1 MKSLSEY
8 IKEQLIQEAKP
19 SVNWVVSFFN
29 DIVIN
34 GSSKKY
40 DGKVYIFSQDQIADG
55 NIKNSN
61 SKVYDTKNTVGNSDI
76 VKAVDD
82 EKFVCIIPKDKKVA
96 EILIDNYEFEDFS
109 KAMSMDNAVSIF
121 VQKLVD
127 KDQDLAKDI
136 LNDKS
141 IC

>member
-1 MKSLSEY
+1 MKSLVEY
-8 IKEQLIQEAKP
+8 IHEQLIQEAKP

-40 DGKVYIFSQDQIADG
+40 DGKVYIFNQDQTADG
-55 NIKNSN
+55 DVKNSH
-61 SKVYDTKNTVGNSDI
+61 STVYDTKNTVDNSDI

-82 EKFVCIIPKDKKVA
+82 ENFVCIIPKDKKVA
-96 EILIDNYEFEDFS
+96 QTLIDDYEFEDFS
-109 KAMSMDNAVSIF
+109 KAMSIDNAVSIF

-127 KDQDLAKDI
+127 KDQSLTKEI

-141 IC
+141 VC